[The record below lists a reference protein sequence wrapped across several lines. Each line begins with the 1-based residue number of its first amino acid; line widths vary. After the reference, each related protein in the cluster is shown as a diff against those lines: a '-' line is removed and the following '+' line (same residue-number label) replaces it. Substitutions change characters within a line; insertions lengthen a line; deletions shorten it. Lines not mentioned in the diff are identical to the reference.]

1 MVNTRVNRK
10 PGPSSFNI
18 TSLLLRQTNGH
29 DDPVNEPDPR
39 ERHDNAANAIDEK
52 VAPQHLSCADGL
64 VLDSSQG
71 KRSEERRVGKE
82 ERTRGVQNPD
92 TRQQDELRAANPQD
106 GEDAS
111 PRDEPTG

>member
-29 DDPVNEPDPR
+29 NDPVNEPDPR

-71 KRSEERRVGKE
+71 KRHKRNDNDRVEDYCREHRALRRMQVHDVE
-82 ERTRGVQNPD
+82 F
-92 TRQQDELRAANPQD
+92 RQ
-106 GEDAS
+106 S
-111 PRDEPTG
+111 WI